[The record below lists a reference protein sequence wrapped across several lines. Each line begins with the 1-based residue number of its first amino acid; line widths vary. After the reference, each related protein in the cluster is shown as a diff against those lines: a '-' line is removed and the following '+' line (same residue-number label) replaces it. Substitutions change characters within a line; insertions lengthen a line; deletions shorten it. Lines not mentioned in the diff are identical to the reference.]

1 MRCFVNDRTND
12 VQDDLLDEQI
22 KMAYGFSDQQLEQE
36 MDYAMA
42 HPDYSP
48 QLKAPDDE
56 FQRIMEK
63 VAQRIEQA
71 SGSSADPNSFHSSD
85 NPSDSSD
92 LPPSNPIPIHQ
103 PPDHSPNSTPP
114 RRPNRRKIM
123 KVAVIAA
130 VLGVLGIGEVM
141 NTVGR
146 SGYKY
151 GDFRSDGGDNVVVW
165 NNVAVS
171 VEGVSSEDEAYSEI
185 QEELAIPVLK
195 LRYVPVGMTFDELLL
210 ENQRATLKFNYNG
223 YIIRLVE
230 VGDPSESFN
239 AHVSDR
245 KKYDER
251 FNRFLNENVI
261 LSKNELDGGLTEYS
275 AEITTDIAY
284 YYLSGIMS
292 EAEFNKIVDRFYFMR

>member
-71 SGSSADPNSFHSSD
+71 SGSSADPNSFHPSD

-92 LPPSNPIPIHQ
+92 LPPSNPILIHQ

-151 GDFRSDGGDNVVVW
+151 GEEKSAAGDSVKTW
-165 NNVAVS
+165 NNVS
-171 VEGVSSEDEAYSEI
+171 VPVEKESYLEKAYDEMLD
-185 QEELAIPVLK
+185 ELDIPVLK
-195 LRYVPVGMTFDELLL
+195 LKYIPENMMFDSLAL
-210 ENQRATLKFNYNG
+210 ENDRAIIKFNYDG
-223 YIIRLVE
+223 YVIWLVE
-230 VGDPSESFN
+230 VEGLAESFN
-239 AHVSDR
+239 THVSDR
-245 KKYDER
+245 EEYGR
-251 FNRFLNENVI
+251 QYNRLLGTDII
-261 LSKNELDGGLTEYS
+261 LSRNNLDSGLTEYG
-275 AEITTDIAY
+275 AEVETSVAY
-284 YYLSGIMS
+284 YYLSGIMD
-292 EAEFNKIVDRFYFMR
+292 EEEFDKIVGQMYFIN

>member
-71 SGSSADPNSFHSSD
+71 SGSSADPNSFHST
-85 NPSDSSD
+85 SDSSD

-151 GDFRSDGGDNVVVW
+151 GDFEGRDSEREIMWHNTPVT
-165 NNVAVS
+165 VADLGS
-171 VEGVSSEDEAYSEI
+171 VEEA
-185 QEELAIPVLK
+185 
-195 LRYVPVGMTFDELLL
+195 
-210 ENQRATLKFNYNG
+210 
-223 YIIRLVE
+223 
-230 VGDPSESFN
+230 
-239 AHVSDR
+239 
-245 KKYDER
+245 
-251 FNRFLNENVI
+251 
-261 LSKNELDGGLTEYS
+261 
-275 AEITTDIAY
+275 
-284 YYLSGIMS
+284 
-292 EAEFNKIVDRFYFMR
+292 